1 MPDIWEKYRNESKQ
15 TICIIG
21 FLILSEKL
29 CKADGHFNVK
39 EEEEILKIVP
49 HEKHQRKAIIK
60 ILEEANDDQ
69 NPIENDAKNLKS
81 LLKNDHPDFLEF
93 IIAALYKLAHSDHVY
108 SEEEDEDIRAVA
120 KIFGV
125 DKTFYEKSE
134 ELFKN
139 SISDSIRFMK
149 KKNKE
154 ELNA

>member
-21 FLILSEKL
+21 FLILSAKL

>member
-1 MPDIWEKYRNESKQ
+1 MSDIWDKYRNESKQ

-21 FLILSEKL
+21 FLILSAKL

-49 HEKHQRKAIIK
+49 HEKHQRKVLIK

-108 SEEEDEDIRAVA
+108 SEEEEEDIRAVA

-125 DKTFYEKSE
+125 DKTFYEKSG
-134 ELFKN
+134 ELLKN
-139 SISDSIRFMK
+139 SISNSIRFIK

-154 ELNA
+154 ALNA

>member
-1 MPDIWEKYRNESKQ
+1 MSDIWEKYRNESKQ

-21 FLILSEKL
+21 FLILSAKL

-49 HEKHQRKAIIK
+49 HEKHQRKVLIK

-120 KIFGV
+120 SIFGV

-139 SISDSIRFMK
+139 SISNSIRFMK